1 MSSLQKKLAAKI
13 LKVGESRIWLD
24 PTQAKDIKAAITKAD
39 VRKFIQK
46 KAIKALPT
54 KVKMPKEKKRKRK
67 GIGSRKGAKHS
78 RLASKKKWI
87 SAIRP
92 LRRMLKELR
101 STKQIDKATYRK
113 LYMLVKG
120 GMFRNR
126 SHLQIYL
133 EQHGIIK
140 KK

>member
-13 LKVGESRIWLD
+13 FKVGESRIWLD
-24 PTQAKDIKAAITKAD
+24 PTQAKDIKAAITRAD
-39 VRKFIQK
+39 MRKLIQK
-46 KAIKALPT
+46 KTIKVLSA
-54 KVKMPKEKKRKRK
+54 KVKMPREKRKKRK
-67 GIGSRKGAKHS
+67 GIGSRKGAKYS
-78 RLASKKKWI
+78 RLASKKRWI

-92 LRRMLKELR
+92 LRKMLKELR

-113 LYMLVKG
+113 LYLLVKG